1 MRARQTPASTPVC
14 SSNAALACSSAAIFD
29 SNVCMESSP
38 MDEVKKIFE
47 WMISNIAII
56 ISIVAIIASYFIG
69 VYSNRKND
77 KRKEFNELVEPI
89 LIYLEEQY
97 SASKSGVYDRRLEF
111 PRDRFKALRR
121 RMSAREQRKLDDTI
135 DGYWK
140 YWSMFH
146 NSRSSDDSLVGDP
159 GELHKE
165 WMKANIKLQQLIKLK

>member
-1 MRARQTPASTPVC
+1 
-14 SSNAALACSSAAIFD
+14 
-29 SNVCMESSP
+29 MESSP

-47 WMISNIAII
+47 WVISNIAII
-56 ISIVAIIASYFIG
+56 ISIIAIIASYFIG

-97 SASKSGVYDRRLEF
+97 LASKSGVYDRSLEF
-111 PRDRFKALRR
+111 PRNRFKALRR
-121 RMSAREQRKLDDTI
+121 RMNAREQRKLDDTV

-146 NSRSSDDSLVGDP
+146 NARGSDESLAGDP
-159 GELHKE
+159 EELHKE
-165 WMKANIKLQQLIKLK
+165 WMKANLQLQQLIKLK

>member
-1 MRARQTPASTPVC
+1 
-14 SSNAALACSSAAIFD
+14 
-29 SNVCMESSP
+29 

-47 WMISNIAII
+47 WIISNIAII
-56 ISIVAIIASYFIG
+56 ISIIAIIASYFVG

-97 SASKSGVYDRRLEF
+97 SASKSGVYDRHLEF

-121 RMSAREQRKLDDTI
+121 RMSTREQKKLDDTI

-146 NSRSSDDSLVGDP
+146 NARGSDDSLAGNQE
-159 GELHKE
+159 ELHKE